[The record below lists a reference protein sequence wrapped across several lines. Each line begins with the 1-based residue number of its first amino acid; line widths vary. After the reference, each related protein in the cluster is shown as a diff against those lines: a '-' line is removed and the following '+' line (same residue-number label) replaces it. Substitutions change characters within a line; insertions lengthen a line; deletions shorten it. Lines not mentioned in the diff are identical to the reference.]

1 MPRPTERDEHN
12 VWRALAEL
20 AAAADDPEFEIDDEP
35 GEPCE
40 TTDAE
45 RHELID
51 AAVAQTL
58 ERSARQVSA

>member
-20 AAAADDPEFEIDDEP
+20 AAAADEPEFEIDAEP
-35 GEPCE
+35 GEPCRDDRRR
-40 TTDAE
+40 TARTD
-45 RHELID
+45 RRSL
-51 AAVAQTL
+51 AQTL